1 MFDSLQEPLFEM
13 EDYEKVPT
21 ISKELTEYLAA
32 EFSADV
38 HIARGLLKDPNV
50 IRSESY
56 LLGFLAGLQYA
67 QQTVRVL
74 LANQDAKFLEE

>member
-1 MFDSLQEPLFEM
+1 MFDLLQEPLFEM

-32 EFSADV
+32 EFSADA

-50 IRSESY
+50 VRSESY

>member
-38 HIARGLLKDPNV
+38 HIARGLLKDHNV

>member
-1 MFDSLQEPLFEM
+1 MLDPKQDTLFELD
-13 EDYEKVPT
+13 DYEKIPT
-21 ISKELTEYLAA
+21 ISKELTEYLAE

-50 IRSESY
+50 VRSESY

-67 QQTVRVL
+67 QQTVRVM
-74 LANQDAKFLEE
+74 LANQDAKFLDE

>member
-1 MFDSLQEPLFEM
+1 MFNEPDTPLFELD
-13 EDYEKVPT
+13 DYEKVPT
-21 ISKELTEYLAA
+21 ISKELTDYLAA

-50 IRSESY
+50 VRSESY

-67 QQTVRVL
+67 QQTVKVL
-74 LANQDAKFLEE
+74 LANQDAKFLDE

>member
-1 MFDSLQEPLFEM
+1 MFDSKPDSLFDLDE
-13 EDYEKVPT
+13 YEKVPT
-21 ISKELTEYLAA
+21 ISKELTEYLAK

-38 HIARGLLKDPNV
+38 HIARGLLKDTNV
-50 IRSESY
+50 IRSEGY

-67 QQTVRVL
+67 QQTVEVL

>member
-1 MFDSLQEPLFEM
+1 MLDPMQDTLFELD
-13 EDYEKVPT
+13 DYEKIPT
-21 ISKELTEYLAA
+21 ISKELTEYLAE

-50 IRSESY
+50 VRSESY

-67 QQTVRVL
+67 QQTVRVM
-74 LANQDAKFLEE
+74 LANQDAKFLDE

>member
-1 MFDSLQEPLFEM
+1 MFDSTPDPLFETD
-13 EDYEKVPT
+13 EYEKVPT

-50 IRSESY
+50 VRSEGY

-67 QQTVRVL
+67 QQTVQVM
-74 LANQDAKFLEE
+74 LANQDAKFLDE